1 MTVSMTS
8 RRDNLHLI
16 TRRKDLEH
24 CERNSRGIL
33 SISLRNLLLISSN
46 MSFLLISVLFEP
58 DRSAAVEARAG
69 VAVGA
74 KVVAPVGSAAAM
86 ASALALNRLNF
97 MVRD

>member
-1 MTVSMTS
+1 
-8 RRDNLHLI
+8 
-16 TRRKDLEH
+16 
-24 CERNSRGIL
+24 
-33 SISLRNLLLISSN
+33 